1 MIPQD
6 IQRVIDE
13 VEAFQK
19 TREDSWNIPREE
31 GMILHNI
38 ALAAGCR
45 YFVEVGTS
53 YGFSGLFLGA
63 AARANGGKVHTFDRD
78 PKKHEAA
85 REHFSQAGL
94 AETIHL
100 HSGDAL
106 ELLDGL
112 EPGVDFA
119 FLDATKTETVD
130 YWRIIEPK
138 LAPSCVITVDNIST
152 HEEQLGAF
160 AKMLR
165 THEDFTSCPVHVGNG
180 FELAVRKS

>member
-1 MIPQD
+1 MIPAD
-6 IQRVIDE
+6 ILKVIDQ
-13 VEAFQK
+13 VESFQR
-19 TREDSWNIPREE
+19 TRDDSWNIPREE

-63 AARANGGKVHTFDRD
+63 AARHTGGKVHTFDRD

-94 AETIHL
+94 AETIQL

-106 ELLDGL
+106 ELLGDL
-112 EPGVDFA
+112 EPGIDFA

-130 YWRIIEPK
+130 YWRIIEPR
-138 LAPSCVITVDNIST
+138 LAATCVITIDNIST
-152 HEEQLGAF
+152 HEKELGGF
-160 AKMLR
+160 AQMLR
-165 THEDFTSCPVHVGNG
+165 SHEDFTSCPVHIGNG
-180 FELAVRKS
+180 FELAVRRK